1 MALLLLW
8 WCPRL
13 GDDVV
18 DDDVGCFGWCQRCLC
33 GVQWCVSLILL
44 LPSLATH
51 VLSVKKGSGW
61 GWRARGGEE
70 GGQGAHVCGHNL
82 EL

>member
-1 MALLLLW
+1 
-8 WCPRL
+8 
-13 GDDVV
+13 
-18 DDDVGCFGWCQRCLC
+18 LC

-61 GWRARGGEE
+61 GWRTRERGG
-70 GGQGAHVCGHNL
+70 
-82 EL
+82 